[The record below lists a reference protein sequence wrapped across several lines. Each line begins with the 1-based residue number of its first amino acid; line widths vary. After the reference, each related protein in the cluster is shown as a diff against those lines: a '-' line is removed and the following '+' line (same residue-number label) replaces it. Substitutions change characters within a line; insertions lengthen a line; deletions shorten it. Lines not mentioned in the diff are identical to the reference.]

1 MVAGRRFVRSAS
13 AATCRLVALIALAA
27 CRDEPTSATAPF
39 TVEASLAVVP
49 ERTVGTIVTPSPT
62 FVVRN
67 ANGDALANVPVTIR
81 VTAGGG
87 TLQDVPLRTESGATS
102 VGRWTLDTIAGLNEI
117 TIVAGDAPPAKIS
130 LVGQAD
136 VPASVTA
143 DTGALSGFA
152 GDFLSTPITLHVRDR
167 YGNPVTGAG
176 VELAVAKGGGQVSP
190 PSLTTDQGGVASGIS
205 WQLGRL
211 GGSQQIIASVGPI
224 RVEIAASIRSS
235 FDPVVRFHG
244 TNVPPQLAEALSSAV
259 DRLHAGIVGDASD
272 VPVLNFDMSRCS
284 IQGATLNET
293 VDDLVIFALVTPIDG
308 VGRVLASAG
317 PCILRTQSRVPVIG
331 VMRFDIDD
339 IAALSEN
346 GRLAAVVL
354 HEMLHV
360 IGIGT
365 VWRAKDMVINSGSQD
380 PRFLGPLAAAQC
392 TAAGGFAACADGRVP
407 VENSGGSGTAEVH
420 WRESIFDR
428 ELMTGFIEPDAD
440 MPLSAIT
447 VASLEDL
454 GYTINLLS
462 SDPFLVPPA
471 GSVQPRLS
479 PLLLPPW
486 ESLTL
491 PLFEITTAGWVRTIQ
506 IR

>member
-13 AATCRLVALIALAA
+13 AAACRLVALIAFAA

-39 TVEASLAVVP
+39 SVEASLSAVP

-67 ANGDALANVPVTIR
+67 ANGDALANVPVTIT

-87 TLQDVPLRTESGATS
+87 TLLDPPLRTESGATS

-117 TIVAGDAPPAKIS
+117 TIVAGDAPPAKVS
-130 LVGQAD
+130 LVGLAD

-143 DTGALSGFA
+143 DTAALSGFA
-152 GDFLSTPITLHVRDR
+152 GDFLSTPVTLRVRDR

-176 VELAVAKGGGQVSP
+176 IELAVAKGGGLVSP
-190 PSLTTDQGGVASGIS
+190 LVITTDQSGVASGIS

-211 GGSQQIIASVGPI
+211 GGSQQLVATVGGI

-235 FDPVVRFHG
+235 FDPEIRVHG
-244 TNVPPQLAEALSSAV
+244 ANLPPELAAALSSAA
-259 DRLHAGIVGDASD
+259 DRLHASIVGDASD

-317 PCILRTQSRVPVIG
+317 PCILRTQSRFPVIG
-331 VMRFDIDD
+331 VMRFDVDD
-339 IAALSEN
+339 IGALSGN

-365 VWRAKDMVINSGSQD
+365 LWRSKDMVLNSGSLD
-380 PRFLGPLAAAQC
+380 PRFLGQLASAQC
-392 TAAGGFAACADGRVP
+392 VASGGFSACADGRVP
-407 VENSGGSGTAEVH
+407 VENIGGSGTAEVH
-420 WRESIFDR
+420 WRESTFDR
-428 ELMTGFIEPDAD
+428 ELMTGFVESNAD

-454 GYTINLLS
+454 GYSVNLLS
-462 SDPFLVPPA
+462 SDPFQVPVA
-471 GSVQPRLS
+471 SSVQPRLS
-479 PLLLPPW
+479 PLLLPTW

-491 PLFEITTAGWVRTIQ
+491 PLFEITTAGWVRPIP